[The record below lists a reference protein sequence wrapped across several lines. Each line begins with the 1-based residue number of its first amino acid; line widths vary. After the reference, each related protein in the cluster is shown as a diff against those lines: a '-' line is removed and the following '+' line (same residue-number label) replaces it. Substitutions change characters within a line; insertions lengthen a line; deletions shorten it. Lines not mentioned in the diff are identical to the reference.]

1 MRGFGGNDILA
12 GGAGA
17 DELHGDDGIDTVD
30 YSASPGSV
38 QVDLHFASQF
48 LGDAQ
53 GDLLSDVE
61 NVAGSTQRDFVQQND
76 AANAISG
83 GAGDD
88 FVRGFG
94 GNDVLT
100 GGTGADEIH
109 GDAGNDRVT
118 GGLGRD
124 FLTGDAGA
132 DRFVFATTAESA
144 PTPTAATGSS
154 TSGMRTTICSTSSA
168 VDGDAGRA
176 GHQALAF
183 VGQAVFGG
191 VGQVRTFFE
200 GDHTVVEVNTVAGDA
215 AEMQVQ
221 FDSHVTLAGADFL
234 L

>member
-1 MRGFGGNDILA
+1 VDTLDY
-12 GGAGA
+12 GA
-17 DELHGDDGIDTVD
+17 
-30 YSASPGSV
+30 SAGSV

-61 NVAGSTQRDFVQQND
+61 NVAGSAQRDFVQGND

-144 PTPTAATGSS
+144 PTADGRDRIFDFRHADHDLLDL
-154 TSGMRTTICSTSSA
+154 SA